1 MLRVALDLSGAREEG
16 TGRGTYT
23 RQLLLGLAGVDSH
36 NAYYL
41 FGCPTMRGLVE
52 RANFRYRRYQEIQG
66 VQVWHFPDLISPY
79 LLDLLARGVPPMP
92 PEPRQVVTVHDLLFQ
107 TFPDDYPEV
116 TRRSFDTGLRAA
128 ERAGCRFI
136 VPSRWTAG
144 QLRSRGVPAH
154 RITVV
159 PLAAPPHF
167 CPYDAESV
175 ASVRA
180 RYALHRPFL
189 LFVGGTCGR
198 KNLAGAVRAFAL
210 LVNRKRL
217 EHHLVAV
224 GLGASDAGNL
234 LRDAGMEAG
243 DLRGRVRY
251 LGVVP
256 AGDMPLLYNAADL
269 VLYPSLAEGFGLPVL
284 EAMAC
289 GTPVVGAAAGAL
301 PEVAGDAA
309 LLADPRQPEDV
320 AATAARILSDDGLR
334 RRLVARG
341 RERAALFSWER
352 AARETIAVYEQCAG
366 EREAGQPALPQP
378 PPPAV

>member
-23 RQLLLGLAGVDSH
+23 RQLLLGLAAVDPH

-79 LLDLLARGVPPMP
+79 LLDHAGRGAVPGAPG
-92 PEPRQVVTVHDLLFQ
+92 PRQVVTVHDLLFD
-107 TFPDDYPEV
+107 TFPADYPEA
-116 TRRSFDTGLRAA
+116 TRRSFAVGLGAA

-136 VPSRWTAG
+136 VPSRWTAH
-144 QLRSRGVPAH
+144 QLRARGIPAH
-154 RITVV
+154 RISVV

-167 CPYDAESV
+167 GPCDTESV
-175 ASVRA
+175 SSLRA
-180 RYALHRPFL
+180 RYGLHRPFL
-189 LFVGGTCGR
+189 LFVGGPCGR
-198 KNLAGAVRAFAL
+198 KNLAGAARAFAL
-210 LVNRKRL
+210 LVSRKRL
-217 EHHLVAV
+217 EHHLIAV
-224 GLGASDAGNL
+224 GLTGSDAGSA
-234 LRDAGMEAG
+234 LRAAGVEA
-243 DLRGRVRY
+243 DLKGRVRY

-289 GTPVVGAAAGAL
+289 GVPVVAADAGAL

-309 LLADPRQPEDV
+309 LLAHPGQPEEI
-320 AATAARILSDDGLR
+320 AAAAARVLSDAGLR
-334 RRLVARG
+334 RRLVTRG
-341 RERAALFSWER
+341 LERAALLSWER
-352 AARETIAVYEQCAG
+352 TARETIAVYEQCVG
-366 EREAGQPALPQP
+366 EREERIPALPQP